1 MHEIAGALGAVVV
14 GLLVVP
20 AAVELLQQY
29 RHGALERPELRCACG
44 RMGTSDRCRPLS
56 RSTSPRGALPLPP
69 LRRPAARWEAR
80 LARRVLNLTR
90 ASGYEDLR

>member
-56 RSTSPRGALPLPP
+56 RTASRRDVLQLPP
-69 LRRPAARWEAR
+69 GEPAPWATRIARQ
-80 LARRVLNLTR
+80 VTDLTR
-90 ASGYEDLR
+90 RHVGYEDLR